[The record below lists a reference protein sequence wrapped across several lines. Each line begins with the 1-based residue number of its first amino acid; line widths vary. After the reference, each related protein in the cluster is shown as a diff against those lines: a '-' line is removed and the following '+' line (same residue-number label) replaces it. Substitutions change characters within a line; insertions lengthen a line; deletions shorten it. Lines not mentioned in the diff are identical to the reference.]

1 MLLHASTI
9 LKARKQQ
16 LVIIN
21 EFLAARD
28 TFKYCTLTNIVFLN
42 SEPIMIIE
50 SNFDYHVRN
59 GIFISLQIQLNS
71 DHPEYLRLRRDLIR
85 IKVKLREDSY
95 FSVKSI
101 RIIPTEEKIFRDQM
115 DMYQVLIE
123 ELEMDKLVD
132 ELICLV
138 KGVTRS

>member
-59 GIFISLQIQLNS
+59 GILISVQIRLNS

-85 IKVKLREDSY
+85 IKIKLRESY
-95 FSVKSI
+95 FSIKSI
-101 RIIPTEEKIFRDQM
+101 RIIPTEEKVFRGQM
-115 DMYQVLIE
+115 EMYQVLNE

-132 ELICLV
+132 DLICSV